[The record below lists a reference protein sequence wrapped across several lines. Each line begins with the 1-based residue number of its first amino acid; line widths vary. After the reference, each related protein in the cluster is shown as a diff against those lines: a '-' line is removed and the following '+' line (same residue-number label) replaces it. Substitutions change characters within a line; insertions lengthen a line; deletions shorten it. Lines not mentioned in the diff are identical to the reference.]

1 MTRYLRPTGFGDG
14 LPLAGGWV
22 RFARVEVIERE
33 AGRTRREV
41 VDAERLDAAELAR
54 LTAPRAPLA
63 LAGGPM
69 TFDTPRVMGI
79 LNVTPDS
86 FSDGGRNLA
95 PEAAAAAARAQRAA
109 GADIVDI
116 GGESTRPGAATVPLE
131 VELGRVGP
139 VLAAL
144 GGEALPIS
152 IDTRKAAV
160 MSAALDAGAGL
171 VNDVSA
177 LTHDPDALALVAA
190 RGCPVVLMHAQGDPA
205 TMQVAPAYDN
215 VLLDV
220 YDWLAARI
228 AACVAAGIAREA
240 ILIDPG
246 IGFGKTVAH
255 NLALLSGLALFHGLG
270 APIVLGV
277 SRKRM
282 IAALGGA
289 GEANAR
295 LGGSLALALAGL
307 AQGAQLVRVH
317 DVGATVEAVRCWLA
331 VQRH

>member
-1 MTRYLRPTGFGDG
+1 MTRYLRPTGFGNG
-14 LPLAGGWV
+14 QPLAGGWV
-22 RFARVEVIERE
+22 RFARVEIIERG
-33 AGRTRREV
+33 APPRT
-41 VDAERLDAAELAR
+41 VDADSLDPEALAPFI
-54 LTAPRAPLA
+54 APRAPLA
-63 LAGGPM
+63 LPSGALG
-69 TFDTPRVMGI
+69 FAEPRVMGI

-109 GADIVDI
+109 GADIIDI
-116 GGESTRPGAATVPLE
+116 GGESTRPGAATVP
-131 VELGRVGP
+131 VETELARVGP
-139 VLAAL
+139 VLDAL
-144 GGEALPIS
+144 AGEGLPLS
-152 IDTRKAAV
+152 IDTRRAAV
-160 MSAALDAGAGL
+160 MARALDAGAGL

-177 LTHDPDALALVAA
+177 LTHDPQALALVAA

-205 TMQVAPAYDN
+205 TMQVAPAYDD

-220 YDWLAARI
+220 YDWLEGRI

-255 NLALLSGLALFHGLG
+255 NLALLRGLALFHGLG

-289 GEANAR
+289 GEAHAR
-295 LGGSLALALAGL
+295 LGGSLGLALAGL
-307 AQGAQLVRVH
+307 AQGAQIVRVH
-317 DVGATVEAVRCWLA
+317 DVAATVEAVRCWQA
-331 VQRH
+331 AAA